1 MSPFAVRTIN
11 GLQVAV
17 PDSVAEREEAE
28 EAVEALLGAAI
39 PHYNEGVRALQE
51 KRVPDA
57 IRSIQSALRTFPYC
71 PRFVDFGL
79 STTIQHGDFEMAA
92 GLLAWAENLGIEG
105 GWPDY
110 ETALQK
116 SVSDWNQ
123 FLGDTSDLR
132 GKYQRSG
139 VSPSYRELLL
149 LAERARKED
158 LPPLSKEERSYLE
171 AFGVAYEVG
180 EPSEPSAPA
189 PPKRT
194 GTVWRRQ
201 IVTAGL
207 AVLVGIGVGLV
218 GNGFIGGGADNV
230 PSEPPDVESAAGNPE
245 EQPDADSAFSRMARA
260 NRFLAAGDPLK
271 ADDEWEA
278 LNDTSNVARIGSA
291 RESLRRAIDQKLYS
305 SAIQFWEQREF
316 SRVVNLLSRIHSD
329 TVGIRRERLYML
341 GISADQVGRQ
351 DLAVQNLKMM
361 LKQEGSE
368 DYPHYEAQAAYVLV
382 KHLPSGNAR
391 KYAEL
396 IADKYSDTLYYN
408 STVRARLS
416 S

>member
-1 MSPFAVRTIN
+1 MV
-11 GLQVAV
+11 V

-57 IRSIQSALRTFPYC
+57 IRSIQSALRVFPYC

-79 STTIQHGDFEMAA
+79 ATTIQHGDFKIAA
-92 GLLAWAENLGIEG
+92 GLLAWSENLRIEE

-110 ETALQK
+110 EAALQK

-149 LAERARKED
+149 LAERARKKD

-180 EPSEPSAPA
+180 EPSEPSAPV
-189 PPKRT
+189 PPERT

-201 IVTAGL
+201 IFTAGL
-207 AVLVGIGVGLV
+207 AVLVGIGVGVV
-218 GNGFIGGGADNV
+218 GNGFIYQSSDSV
-230 PSEPPDVESAAGNPE
+230 PPEPPEVEGTTGNSEEQQDVEST
-245 EQPDADSAFSRMARA
+245 FSRMARA
-260 NRFLAAGDPLK
+260 NRFLAAGNPLK
-271 ADDEWEA
+271 ADDEWEV
-278 LNDTSNVARIGSA
+278 LNDTSNVVQVGSA
-291 RESLRRAIDQKLYS
+291 RESLRRAIDQRLYS
-305 SAIQFWEQREF
+305 SAVQFWEQREF
-316 SRVVNLLSRIHSD
+316 SRVVGLLSRIHSD

-341 GISADQVGRQ
+341 GISADQVGRP
-351 DLAVQNLKMM
+351 DLAIQNLRM
-361 LKQEGSE
+361 LLEQESLE

-382 KHLPSGNAR
+382 KHLPGGEAR

-396 IADKYSDTLYYN
+396 IADKYSDTLFYN